1 MEKVIEY
8 VLFFFFYSL
17 IGWISEEIYCYIKD
31 KRWTKRGFLFGPL
44 CPIYG
49 TGALSMLLALTWCRR
64 WPVVVFFLGVLVCDV
79 VEYFTSFAMEKLF
92 DKKWWDYSK
101 KKYNLNG
108 RICLEHSCYWG
119 IFSVALIYLIH
130 PFGAQKLAQIMPYN
144 VKLWIFII
152 VLSIFLVDLLI
163 TVKVTRKAKKEKEKL
178 KK

>member
-8 VLFFFFYSL
+8 VLFFFFYSV
-17 IGWISEEIYCYIKD
+17 IGWISEVIYCYIKD
-31 KRWTKRGFLFGPL
+31 KKWTNRGFLFGPI

-49 TGALSMLLALTWCRR
+49 TGALSMLICLTWCKK
-64 WPVVVFFLGVLVCDV
+64 WPVVVFFLGIIVCDI

-101 KKYNLNG
+101 KKFNLNG

-130 PFGAQKLAQIMPYN
+130 QYGAEKLASIMSYN
-144 VKLWIFII
+144 TKLWIFTA
-152 VLSIFLVDLLI
+152 VLTVFFVDLII
-163 TVKVTRKAKKEKEKL
+163 TVRITRKKKAKAKK
-178 KK
+178 